1 MFVAEWMSRDVM
13 TVGPDEKISVAA
25 RVLAR
30 HRIRQLPVV
39 ESHVLVGLMT
49 KSDLLRACPPD
60 LNPFSL
66 AGAVAQELARPIRQV
81 MTTELITIA
90 ADAPMERA
98 AHILIDR
105 RINALPVVK
114 GRELVGI
121 LTGSD
126 ISRALLAA
134 LGAGSPGVRITFTVG
149 GSEDV
154 FSSVAALASQH
165 GVRVR
170 NVTVFEHQGKHTAVV
185 RLDQERAAF
194 LDDLWKSGHRID
206 SVARFGDA
214 ANPPWAR

>member
-1 MFVAEWMSRDVM
+1 MFVAEWMSRDVL
-13 TVGPDEKISVAA
+13 TVGPDEKISDAA
-25 RVLAR
+25 RVLAQ

-39 ESHVLVGLMT
+39 ENRALVGLMT

-66 AGAVAQELARPIRQV
+66 AGADARELARPVRQV
-81 MTTELITIA
+81 MTTELITVA
-90 ADAPMERA
+90 PDAPLERA

-105 RINALPVVK
+105 RINALPVSK

-134 LGAGSPGVRITFTVG
+134 LGAGSPGVRITFEVG

-154 FSSVAALASQH
+154 FASVAVLAKKH

-170 NVTVFEHQGKHTAVV
+170 SVTAFEHQGKHTAVI
-185 RLDQERAAF
+185 RLDEERAAF
-194 LDDLWKSGHRID
+194 LDDLWQSGHRID

-214 ANPPWAR
+214 AGKG